1 MSNVAV
7 FGSTG
12 LIGSNLLKHLEFDTY
27 FSKVYA
33 ITRKPIHFENSKF
46 KNIVIDFNNI
56 NSIENSLK
64 ECQIVFVSI
73 GTTQSKVNW
82 DHKKYKKIDY
92 EIPLNIAKASKNLN
106 INKYLIV
113 SSAGA
118 DVNAKGF
125 YLSLKGQIENDII
138 KIGIKNT
145 YIFRPS
151 LLMGKRKENRT
162 GEKIAQFIMPIFSPL
177 LPKKYRPINAES
189 VAKSMINLSK
199 IDINSVKIYHFEDM
213 ILSLRKFKN
222 D

>member
-1 MSNVAV
+1 MSNIAV

-12 LIGSNLLKHLEFDTY
+12 LIGSNLLKYLENDIY
-27 FSKVYA
+27 FSKVNV
-33 ITRKPIHFENSKF
+33 ITRKPIHFKNSKF
-46 KNIVIDFNNI
+46 KNIVIDFSDI
-56 NSIENSLK
+56 NSIQNSLK
-64 ECQIVFVSI
+64 NSQIVFVSI

-82 DHKKYKKIDY
+82 DLKKYKKIDY
-92 EIPLNIAKASKNLN
+92 EIPINIAKAAKKLN

-118 DVNAKGF
+118 DINAKGF
-125 YLSLKGQIENDII
+125 YLSLKGQIESDII

-151 LLMGKRKENRT
+151 LLLGARKENRV
-162 GEKIAQFIMPIFSPL
+162 GEKIAQVIMPLFSFL

-199 IDINSVKIYHFEDM
+199 TDINSIKIYHYEDI
-213 ILSLRKFKN
+213 ILSN
-222 D
+222 

>member
-1 MSNVAV
+1 MSNIAV

-12 LIGSNLLKHLEFDTY
+12 LIGSNLLKYLENDIY
-27 FSKVYA
+27 FSKVNV
-33 ITRKPIHFENSKF
+33 ITRKPIHFKNSKF
-46 KNIVIDFNNI
+46 KNIVIDFSDI
-56 NSIENSLK
+56 NSIQNSLK
-64 ECQIVFVSI
+64 NSQIVFVSI

-82 DHKKYKKIDY
+82 DLKKYKKIDY
-92 EIPLNIAKASKNLN
+92 EIPINIAKAAKKLN

-118 DVNAKGF
+118 DINAKGF
-125 YLSLKGQIENDII
+125 YLSLKGQIESDII

-151 LLMGKRKENRT
+151 LLLGARKENRV
-162 GEKIAQFIMPIFSPL
+162 GEKIAQVIMPLFSFL

-199 IDINSVKIYHFEDM
+199 TDINSHKIYHFEDI
-213 ILSLRKFKN
+213 ILSE
-222 D
+222 